1 MRRSRLWMCA
11 LLAIAPSGCKQFNDQ
26 FAKVKDQFAKVRA
39 TVAAKID
46 VLRHRRPATGAAPT
60 TPPPPAPPPAA
71 PAPPA
76 PAKPGARTGAA
87 RPRPAPEGPAAQMP
101 ERPTALRDVPYS
113 SPFTGTIDP
122 GMGEKDV
129 YALWGPPA
137 DVRRQGEYT
146 YLFFPNG
153 CEHSCGTADV
163 VMLQNGKVVDAILR
177 WQGHSYSG
185 QSSSPA
191 ATQPHV
197 RKGGDTLTTKP
208 PSTP

>member
-26 FAKVKDQFAKVRA
+26 FAKVKEQFARVTA
-39 TVAAKID
+39 AVAAKIEA
-46 VLRHRRPATGAAPT
+46 VRHRRTATGPAPV
-60 TPPPPAPPPAA
+60 TPPPPAPTPAA
-71 PAPPA
+71 PS
-76 PAKPGARTGAA
+76 KPGARTGAA
-87 RPRPAPEGPAAQMP
+87 PPRPAPEGPAPQVP
-101 ERPTALRDVPYS
+101 ERPTAARDVPFN
-113 SPFTGTIDP
+113 SPFTGTVDP

-129 YALWGPPA
+129 YTLWGPPA

-153 CEHSCGTADV
+153 CEYSCGTADV
-163 VMLQNGKVVDAILR
+163 VILQNGRVVDAVLR
-177 WQGHSYSG
+177 WPGHRYSG
-185 QSSSPA
+185 ESSSPA

>member
-26 FAKVKDQFAKVRA
+26 FAKVKYQFAKVTA
-39 TVAAKID
+39 TIAAKIEAA
-46 VLRHRRPATGAAPT
+46 RHRRPGTGPAPAT
-60 TPPPPAPPPAA
+60 PPPAA
-71 PAPPA
+71 PTPAPPA
-76 PAKPGARTGAA
+76 APTPSRPGARVGAGPA
-87 RPRPAPEGPAAQMP
+87 RPAPEGPASQIP
-101 ERPTALRDVPYS
+101 ERPTAARDVPFS
-113 SPFTGTIDP
+113 SQFTGTIDP

-129 YALWGPPA
+129 YSLWGPPA

-163 VMLQNGKVVDAILR
+163 VILQQGKVVDAILR
-177 WQGHSYSG
+177 WPGHRYSG
-185 QSSSPA
+185 ESSSPA